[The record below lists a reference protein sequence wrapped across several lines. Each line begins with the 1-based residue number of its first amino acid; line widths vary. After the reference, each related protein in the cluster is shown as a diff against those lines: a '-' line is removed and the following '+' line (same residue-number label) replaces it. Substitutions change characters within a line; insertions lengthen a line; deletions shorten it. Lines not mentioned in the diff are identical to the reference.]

1 MAVPSHPGL
10 VGMTAARLAVEATVH
25 ETSGAKSARD
35 KLDAILAR
43 GEPVIAFVDQ
53 QSIGTWVQPSTLSG
67 YWGYQAVVAGRLDD
81 GTYLVDDRGRTPLHV
96 SPGVMA
102 AARARIGSYKHR
114 LIELRPTGR
123 TVRRRFEPPSG
134 TASPTVS
141 KTCRVHR
148 TPSLCRPGASGAGS

>member
-81 GTYLVDDRGRTPLHV
+81 GTYLVDDRGRTPQWAGQDSARPLQ
-96 SPGVMA
+96 PG
-102 AARARIGSYKHR
+102 G
-114 LIELRPTGR
+114 RPATCGK
-123 TVRRRFEPPSG
+123 T
-134 TASPTVS
+134 SPT
-141 KTCRVHR
+141 
-148 TPSLCRPGASGAGS
+148 RPYPLTSWERPRR